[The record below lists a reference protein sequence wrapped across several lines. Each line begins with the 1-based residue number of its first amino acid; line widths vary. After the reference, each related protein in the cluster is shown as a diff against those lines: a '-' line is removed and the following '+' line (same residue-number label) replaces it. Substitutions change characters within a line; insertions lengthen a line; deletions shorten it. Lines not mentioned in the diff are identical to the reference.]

1 MPEKIPLR
9 LAAETK
15 AERGYELIEDSEQ
28 AFEKAASVDL
38 DRSMSCTEAFRV
50 IAQNCLRQIIT
61 NEPGMCAGN
70 AEALHQM
77 RVGLR
82 RVRAATKAF
91 AEITAD
97 PQQGKIKAEL
107 KWVMKQIGPAR
118 DLDVFGTDVLE
129 PLRQIDTDDP
139 HLAEAQRSYNEMR
152 RQAHES
158 ARSSIRSDRFRKI
171 LLDLAEWVKVGPW
184 TTNPAL
190 KEVRE
195 RKVTEHAA
203 EILARWRK
211 RFRKRGKK
219 LGDLSPQQRHS
230 LRMRA
235 KDLRYVIEFFA
246 RLFSGRENRK
256 RREAAL
262 AALERLQDTLGALN
276 DLTARKEIMP
286 KEINQSAHARRL
298 IAAQESK
305 AGELLYEAKAACA
318 KFGKVKS
325 FWK

>member
-1 MPEKIPLR
+1 MASTVLPNN
-9 LAAETK
+9 
-15 AERGYELIEDSEQ
+15 EQ
-28 AFEKAASVDL
+28 PFEKAASVKL
-38 DRSMSCTEAFRV
+38 DRSMSCGAAFRV
-50 IAQNCLRQIIT
+50 IAGSCIRQIIA
-61 NEPGMCAGN
+61 NEPGMCAGH
-70 AEALHQM
+70 AEALHQL

-82 RVRAATKAF
+82 RLRAATKAF
-91 AEITAD
+91 AEVTAD

-171 LLDLAEWVKVGPW
+171 LLDLAEWIEVGPW
-184 TTNPAL
+184 TTDPAL
-190 KEVRE
+190 KKVRE
-195 RKVTEHAA
+195 RKITEHAT
-203 EILARWRK
+203 ELLTRWRK
-211 RFRKRGKK
+211 RFRKRGRKIS
-219 LGDLSPQQRHS
+219 DLSPQQRHS

-246 RLFSGRENRK
+246 SLFPGQENGK
-256 RREAAL
+256 QREAAL
-262 AALERLQDTLGALN
+262 AALEKLQDTLGALN
-276 DLTARKEIMP
+276 DLTTRKGIMP

-298 IAAQESK
+298 IAAQENK
-305 AGELLYEAKAACA
+305 AGELLDEAKAACA
-318 KFGKVKS
+318 KFGEVKP

>member
-1 MPEKIPLR
+1 MASTVLPNN
-9 LAAETK
+9 
-15 AERGYELIEDSEQ
+15 EQ
-28 AFEKAASVDL
+28 PFEKAASVKL
-38 DRSMSCTEAFRV
+38 DRSMSCVEAFRV
-50 IAQNCLRQIIT
+50 ITGSCIRQIIA
-61 NEPGMCAGN
+61 NEPGMCAGH
-70 AEALHQM
+70 AEALHQL

-82 RVRAATKAF
+82 RLRAATKAF
-91 AEITAD
+91 AEVTAD

-158 ARSSIRSDRFRKI
+158 ARSSIRSDRFRKN
-171 LLDLAEWVKVGPW
+171 LLDLAEWIEVGPW
-184 TTNPAL
+184 TTDPAL

-195 RKVTEHAA
+195 RKVTERAA
-203 EILARWRK
+203 EVLARWRK

-219 LGDLSPQQRHS
+219 LGDLSPQQRHI

-246 RLFSGRENRK
+246 SLFPGQENGK

-262 AALERLQDTLGALN
+262 AALEKLQDTLGALN
-276 DLTARKEIMP
+276 DLTARKRIMP
-286 KEINQSAHARRL
+286 KEIDRSARAKRL
-298 IAAQESK
+298 IAAQENK
-305 AGELLYEAKAACA
+305 AGELLGEAKAARA
-318 KFGKVKS
+318 QFSEVKS